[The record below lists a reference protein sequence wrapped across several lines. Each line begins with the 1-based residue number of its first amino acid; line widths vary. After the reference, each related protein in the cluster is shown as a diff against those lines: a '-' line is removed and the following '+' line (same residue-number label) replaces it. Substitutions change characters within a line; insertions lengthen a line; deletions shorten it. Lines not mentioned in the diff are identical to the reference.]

1 MAIASGFPIIAL
13 WAHPRSMSTAI
24 ERIMRERNDLC
35 CVHEPFIYYYYIA
48 LGKKN
53 LPHFDHEQEKPS
65 RFEDIFADLIDK
77 SRTAPVFFKDMGYY
91 MVPELF
97 NHRQLARRLRHL
109 ILIRDPR
116 KSILSYFKLDPDI
129 LLEEIGLEAQWRLYQ
144 WLCENC
150 NPAPMIIEAESVQRD
165 PVSAMTRVWRY
176 LGMEMKPEA
185 FQWDENY
192 TPEDWKMV
200 SGWHGDVQAST
211 GIRKTESEDDETIHG
226 RFLEAAARS
235 PKLQMLL
242 DHHQP
247 FYQKLKA
254 ASQNQSFLQEI

>member
-1 MAIASGFPIIAL
+1 MTTESGFPIIAL

-48 LGKKN
+48 LGKKE
-53 LPHFDHEQEKPS
+53 LPHFEHEQDKPS
-65 RFEDIFADLIDK
+65 RFEEIFADLIDK
-77 SRTAPVFFKDMGYY
+77 AQSAPVFFKDMGYY

-97 NHRQLARRLRHL
+97 NHQHLARRLRHL

-144 WLCENC
+144 WLSENC
-150 NPAPMIIEAESVQRD
+150 ERTPMIIEAETVQQD
-165 PVSAMTRVWRY
+165 PVAAMTRVWNY
-176 LGMEMKPEA
+176 LDLEVKPEA
-185 FQWDENY
+185 FQWNENS

-211 GIRKTESEDDETIHG
+211 GIRQTVSEDDETIDA
-226 RFLEAAARS
+226 RFSEAATQS
-235 PKLQMLL
+235 PKLKVLL

-247 FYQKLKA
+247 YYLKLKA
-254 ASQNQSFLQEI
+254 ASVNQNPVQEA